1 MEFDESGGKINFK
14 FGVFVVIF
22 VFARV
27 IIAAYG
33 EEITRGQI
41 RKWIL

>member
-1 MEFDESGGKINFK
+1 MNREGKINFK
-14 FGVFVVIF
+14 FRIF
-22 VFARV
+22 VEIFVARV

-33 EEITRGQI
+33 KEITRGQM

>member
-14 FGVFVVIF
+14 FRVFVEIF
-22 VFARV
+22 VARV

-33 EEITRGQI
+33 EEITRGQM

>member
-22 VFARV
+22 VGRV
-27 IIAAYG
+27 IIAVYG
-33 EEITRGQI
+33 EEITRGQM

>member
-14 FGVFVVIF
+14 FRIFEIF
-22 VFARV
+22 VARV

-33 EEITRGQI
+33 EEITRGQM